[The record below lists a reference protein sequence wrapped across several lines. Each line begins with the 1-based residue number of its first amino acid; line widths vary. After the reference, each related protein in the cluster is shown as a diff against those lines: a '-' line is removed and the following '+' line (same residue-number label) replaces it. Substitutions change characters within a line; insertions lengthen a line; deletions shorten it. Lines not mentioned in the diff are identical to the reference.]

1 MILFK
6 RFGQPAHAAGHSHEP
21 LDYSMVGRVIG
32 PVHGQIYCR
41 QQVTPQAYCRKEN
54 KPIIRASA
62 ILISA
67 NKNQSTEKMS
77 VAAC

>member
-1 MILFK
+1 
-6 RFGQPAHAAGHSHEP
+6 
-21 LDYSMVGRVIG
+21 MVGRVIE

-41 QQVTPQAYCRKEN
+41 QQVTPQACCRKGN

-67 NKNQSTEKMS
+67 NKNQSTEKMN